1 MRYLYL
7 IVGRSGSGKTE
18 LTETLAEHFNAKI
31 VQSYTTRQ
39 KRKPDETGHI
49 FAKPIDYFKAKE
61 KNMVVAETIFSG
73 NYYWAQSDQIEECDL
88 YVVDPK
94 GVSDVKKAFE
104 NNIINK
110 EPFVIK
116 LSVSRKE
123 AAKRMAKRGD
133 MPNNVQTRLMN
144 DDLIFNDFYY
154 DAKINANASRENV
167 AKEAIAIIEKQENK
181 K

>member
-18 LTETLAEHFNAKI
+18 LTNALAEHYDAKI
-31 VQSYTTRQ
+31 VQSYTTRE
-39 KRKPDETGHI
+39 KREPNETGHI
-49 FAKPIDYFKAKE
+49 FAKHKDYFTAKAK
-61 KNMVVAETIFSG
+61 NLVVAETIFSG
-73 NYYWAQSDQIEECDL
+73 NYYWAQSDQIEECDF

-94 GVSDVKKAFE
+94 GVDDVRKAYQDDL
-104 NNIINK
+104 ISK

-123 AAKRMAKRGD
+123 AAKRMQKRGD
-133 MPNNVQTRLMN
+133 SQNNVQTRLLN
-144 DDLIFNDFYY
+144 DDIVFNDFYY
-154 DAKINANASRENV
+154 DAKINANASREDVIN
-167 AKEAIAIIEKQENK
+167 AAIEIIDEQESK